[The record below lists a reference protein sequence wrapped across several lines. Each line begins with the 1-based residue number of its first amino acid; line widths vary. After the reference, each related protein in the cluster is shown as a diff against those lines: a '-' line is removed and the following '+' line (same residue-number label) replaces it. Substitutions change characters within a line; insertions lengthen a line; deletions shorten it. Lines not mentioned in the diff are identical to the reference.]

1 MKRIG
6 IDVGGTNTDA
16 VLLDGDRILRSIK
29 TATTS
34 DVTSGIRA
42 AMTHILDGGDAAV
55 SDGVRAIMIG
65 TTHFTNAVIER
76 RGLSKVAVIRIGLP
90 AAHSILPLQA
100 WPEDLRGEVEGPV
113 FLVRGGHEFDGREIV
128 PFDREHM
135 RDIAIKIRDSGV
147 TAAAI
152 TAVFSPLTAACEEE
166 AAKILTDIVP
176 GISTTLSSQL
186 GRIGLIERENA
197 TIINSALHRL
207 AFDTISAFKAAIEE
221 SGIEAPLYLTQ
232 NDGTVMQAAHAVR
245 FPVLCFASG
254 PTNSMR
260 GARMLSGLDEAIVL
274 DVGGTTTDAGV
285 LVSGFP
291 REANSKVD
299 IGGVSTFFRMP
310 DVIAIALGGG
320 TIVDEE
326 THLVG
331 PKSVGYRISEKA
343 KVKGGD
349 VLTLTDFA
357 VRTGRMEFGNPAFVQ
372 DVSDTMVDRVEGWI
386 RERLADLI
394 DRMKT
399 SAADV
404 PVIVVGGGAA
414 LVPDELPGVSR
425 VIKVE
430 HAGVANAVGA
440 AMAQVSGECDQVFYD
455 IGREQ
460 ALDAARHI
468 AEQRAIDAGADMS
481 TMEVLDVEDVPMS
494 YIPGNPLRVR
504 LRVIA
509 NLSAQHTAV

>member
-34 DVTSGIRA
+34 DVMSGIST
-42 AMTHILDGGDAAV
+42 AMAHILGDDQAFEAG
-55 SDGVRAIMIG
+55 GVRAIMIG

-90 AAHSILPLQA
+90 AAHSILPMQA
-100 WPEDLRGEVEGPV
+100 WPDDLRREVEGPV

-135 RDIAIKIRDSGV
+135 QAIASEIRDSGV
-147 TAAAI
+147 KAAAI
-152 TAVFSPLTAACEEE
+152 TAVFSPLTSACEEE
-166 AAKILTDIVP
+166 AAAILTQMVP
-176 GISTTLSSQL
+176 HISITLSSQL

-197 TIINSALHRL
+197 TIINSALHGL
-207 AFDTISAFKAAIEE
+207 ARETVSAFEAAISK
-221 SGIEAPLYLTQ
+221 SGIAAPLYLTQ
-232 NDGTVMQAAHAVR
+232 NDGTVMQASHAAR

-274 DVGGTTTDAGV
+274 DVGGTTTDAGM

-320 TIVDEE
+320 TIVDAENG
-326 THLVG
+326 LVG
-331 PKSVGYRISEKA
+331 PKSVGYLISEKA
-343 KVKGGD
+343 RVKNGD
-349 VLTLTDFA
+349 TLTLTDFA
-357 VRTGRMEFGNPAFVQ
+357 VRAGRMEFGDAALVADLPNTLA
-372 DVSDTMVDRVEGWI
+372 DHVDAWSRQ
-386 RERLADLI
+386 RLADLV

-399 SAADV
+399 SAADA
-404 PVIVVGGGAA
+404 PVIVVGGGAS

-455 IGREQ
+455 IGREE
-460 ALDAARHI
+460 ALERARKI
-468 AEQRAIDAGADMS
+468 AERRAIDAGADIS
-481 TMEVLDVEDVPMS
+481 SLELLDIEDIPMS

-509 NLSAQHTAV
+509 DLAL

>member
-34 DVTSGIRA
+34 DVTSGIRT
-42 AMTHILDGGDAAV
+42 AMDHILDGGSGPDAREI
-55 SDGVRAIMIG
+55 RAIMIG

-90 AAHSILPLQA
+90 AAHSILPMQA
-100 WPEDLRGEVEGPV
+100 WPADLRREVEGPV
-113 FLVRGGHEFDGREIV
+113 FMVRGGHEFDGREIV
-128 PFDREHM
+128 AFDRAHM
-135 RDIAIKIRDSGV
+135 RQVASEIGASGV
-147 TAAAI
+147 TAVAI
-152 TAVFSPLTAACEEE
+152 TAVFSPLTAKCEEE
-166 AAKILTDIVP
+166 AAAIMAEVAPDVSI
-176 GISTTLSSQL
+176 TLSSQL

-197 TIINSALHRL
+197 TIINSALHGL
-207 AFDTISAFKAAIEE
+207 AGETIAAFKDAIGE
-221 SGIEAPLYLTQ
+221 SGVKAPLYLTQ
-232 NDGTVMQAAHAVR
+232 NDGTVMQAAQAAR

-310 DVIAIALGGG
+310 DVLAIALGGG
-320 TIVDEE
+320 TIVDETTE
-326 THLVG
+326 SIG
-331 PKSVGYRISEKA
+331 PASVGYRISEKA
-343 KVKGGD
+343 RVKGGD
-349 VLTLTDFA
+349 TLTLTDMA
-357 VRTGRMEFGNPAFVQ
+357 VHAGRMDFGTR
-372 DVSDTMVDRVEGWI
+372 SHVDDLPEALVKHVEAWI
-386 RERLADLI
+386 RERLADLV

-399 SAADV
+399 SAADL

-414 LVPDELPGVSR
+414 LVPDALSGVSR

-440 AMAQVSGECDQVFYD
+440 AMAQVSGECDQIFYD
-455 IGREQ
+455 FDRQQ
-460 ALDAARHI
+460 ALDTARDI
-468 AEQRAIDAGADMS
+468 AEKRAVEAGADFS
-481 TMEVLDVEDVPMS
+481 TLDVLDIEDVPMA

-504 LRVIA
+504 LRVVG
-509 NLSAQHTAV
+509 NLSA

>member
-29 TATTS
+29 IATTS
-34 DVTSGIRA
+34 DVTGGIRA
-42 AMTHILDGGDAAV
+42 AMSHILGGGHAV
-55 SDGVRAIMIG
+55 EADGVRAIMIG

-90 AAHSILPLQA
+90 AAHSILPMQA
-100 WPEDLRGEVEGPV
+100 WPEDLRREVEGPV
-113 FLVRGGHEFDGREIV
+113 FLVRGGHEFDGRQIV
-128 PFDREHM
+128 PFDRKHM
-135 RDIAIKIRDSGV
+135 ETIAAEIRDSGV

-152 TAVFSPLTAACEEE
+152 TAVFSPLTTACEEE
-166 AAKILTDIVP
+166 AAKILAEIAP
-176 GISTTLSSQL
+176 GVSTTLSSQL

-207 AFDTISAFKAAIEE
+207 AFDTISAFGEAIKE
-221 SGIEAPLYLTQ
+221 SGIAAPLYLTQ
-232 NDGTVMQAAHAVR
+232 NDGTVMQAAHAAQL
-245 FPVLCFASG
+245 PVLCFASG

-310 DVIAIALGGG
+310 DVVAIALGGG
-320 TIVDEE
+320 TIVDAER
-326 THLVG
+326 HVVG

-357 VRTGRMEFGNPAFVQ
+357 VRIGRMEFGDSALVA
-372 DVSDTMVDRVEGWI
+372 DLTDATVDHIEGWI
-386 RERLADLI
+386 REKLADLV

-399 SAADV
+399 SAASV
-404 PVIVVGGGAA
+404 PIIVVGGGAA

-430 HAGVANAVGA
+430 HAGVANAIGA

-460 ALDAARHI
+460 ALEAAQRI
-468 AEQRAIDAGADMS
+468 AEQRAIDAGGDAS
-481 TMEVLDVEDVPMS
+481 TMELLDVEDVPMS

-509 NLSAQHTAV
+509 NLAA

>member
-16 VLLDGDRILRSIK
+16 VLLDDNRIIRSIK
-29 TATTS
+29 TATTT
-34 DVTSGIRA
+34 DVTSGIRTA
-42 AMTHILDGGDAAV
+42 VDHILGGGGDDDA
-55 SDGVRAIMIG
+55 DGIRAIMIG

-90 AAHSILPLQA
+90 AAHSILPMQA
-100 WPEDLRGEVEGPV
+100 WPADLRSEVEGPT
-113 FLVRGGHEFDGREIV
+113 FLIRGGHEFDGREIV
-128 PFDREHM
+128 PFDDDRMREV
-135 RDIAIKIRDSGV
+135 ALEIRDSGV

-152 TAVFSPLTAACEEE
+152 TAVFSPLTSECEERT
-166 AAKILTDIVP
+166 AAILREVAP
-176 GISTTLSSQL
+176 GVSVTLSSQL

-197 TIINSALHRL
+197 TILNSALHRL
-207 AFDTISAFKAAIEE
+207 ARDTVAAFETAVAE
-221 SGIEAPLYLTQ
+221 SGLQVPLYLTQ
-232 NDGTVMQAAHAVR
+232 NDGTVMPASQAVR

-310 DVIAIALGGG
+310 DVVAIALGGG
-320 TIVDEE
+320 TIVDENSGRI
-326 THLVG
+326 G
-331 PKSVGYRISEKA
+331 PQSVGYRITEKA
-343 KVKGGD
+343 RVKGGD
-349 VLTLTDFA
+349 TLTLTDVA
-357 VRTGRMEFGNPAFVQ
+357 VRMNRMKFG
-372 DVSDTMVDRVEGWI
+372 DVSKVSELPDSLLSDVDVWI
-386 RERLADLI
+386 NGRLAELV

-399 SAADV
+399 SVSAV
-404 PVIVVGGGAA
+404 PVIAVGGGAA
-414 LVPDELPGVSR
+414 LVPDELPGVST

-430 HAGVANAVGA
+430 HAGVANAIGA
-440 AMAQVSGECDQVFYD
+440 AMAQVSGECDQVFYGVSRGDALAQARD
-455 IGREQ
+455 IAKRR
-460 ALDAARHI
+460 AL
-468 AEQRAIDAGADMS
+468 EAGADME
-481 TMEVLDVEDVPMS
+481 TIQLLDAEDIPLT

-504 LRVIA
+504 VRLIA
-509 NLSAQHTAV
+509 DLKG

>member
-34 DVTSGIRA
+34 DVTSGIRT
-42 AMTHILDGGDAAV
+42 AMDHILDGGSSPEAREI
-55 SDGVRAIMIG
+55 RAIMIG

-90 AAHSILPLQA
+90 AAHSILPMQS
-100 WPEDLRGEVEGPV
+100 WPADLRREVEGPV
-113 FLVRGGHEFDGREIV
+113 FMVRGGHEFDGREIV
-128 PFDREHM
+128 AFDRAHM
-135 RDIAIKIRDSGV
+135 RQVASEIRASGV
-147 TAAAI
+147 TAVAI
-152 TAVFSPLTAACEEE
+152 TAVFSPLTAKCEEE
-166 AAKILTDIVP
+166 AAAIMAEVAPDVSI
-176 GISTTLSSQL
+176 TLSSHL

-197 TIINSALHRL
+197 TIINSALHGL
-207 AFDTISAFKAAIEE
+207 AGETIAAFKDAIGE
-221 SGIEAPLYLTQ
+221 SGVKAPLYLTQ
-232 NDGTVMQAAHAVR
+232 NDGTVMQAAQATR

-310 DVIAIALGGG
+310 DVLAIALGGG
-320 TIVDEE
+320 TIVDETTE
-326 THLVG
+326 SIG
-331 PKSVGYRISEKA
+331 PASVGYRISEKA
-343 KVKGGD
+343 RVKGGD
-349 VLTLTDFA
+349 TLTLTDMA
-357 VRTGRMEFGNPAFVQ
+357 VHAGRMDFGTR
-372 DVSDTMVDRVEGWI
+372 SHVDDLPEALVKHVEAWI
-386 RERLADLI
+386 RERLADLV

-399 SAADV
+399 SAADL

-414 LVPDELPGVSR
+414 LVPDALSGVSR

-440 AMAQVSGECDQVFYD
+440 AMAQVSGECDQIFYD
-455 IGREQ
+455 LDRQQ
-460 ALDAARHI
+460 ALDTARDI
-468 AEQRAIDAGADMS
+468 AEKRAVEAGADFS
-481 TMEVLDVEDVPMS
+481 TLDVLEIEDVPMA

-504 LRVIA
+504 LRVVG
-509 NLSAQHTAV
+509 NLSA

>member
-34 DVTSGIRA
+34 DVTSGIRT
-42 AMTHILDGGDAAV
+42 AMDHILDGGSSPDAREI
-55 SDGVRAIMIG
+55 RAIMIG

-76 RGLSKVAVIRIGLP
+76 RGLSRVAVIRIGLP
-90 AAHSILPLQA
+90 AAHSILPMQA
-100 WPEDLRGEVEGPV
+100 WPADLRREVEGPV
-113 FLVRGGHEFDGREIV
+113 FMVRGGNEFDGREIV
-128 PFDREHM
+128 PFDRQRM
-135 RDIAIKIRDSGV
+135 REVASEIRASGV

-152 TAVFSPLTAACEEE
+152 TAVFSPLTAKCEEE
-166 AAKILTDIVP
+166 AAAIMADIAPDVS
-176 GISTTLSSQL
+176 ITLSSQL

-207 AFDTISAFKAAIEE
+207 AGETIAAFKDAIGE
-221 SGIEAPLYLTQ
+221 SGVKAPLYLTQ
-232 NDGTVMQAAHAVR
+232 NDGTVMQAAQAAR

-260 GARMLSGLDEAIVL
+260 GARMLSGRDEAIVL

-310 DVIAIALGGG
+310 DVLAIALGGG
-320 TIVDEE
+320 TIVDEA
-326 THLVG
+326 TGSIG
-331 PKSVGYRISEKA
+331 PASVGYRISEKA
-343 KVKGGD
+343 RVKGGD
-349 VLTLTDFA
+349 ALTLTDMA
-357 VRTGRMEFGNPAFVQ
+357 VHAGRMDFGTR
-372 DVSDTMVDRVEGWI
+372 SHVDDLPETLVKHVEAWI
-386 RERLADLI
+386 RDRLADLV

-399 SAADV
+399 SAADL

-414 LVPDELPGVSR
+414 LVPDALSGVSQ

-440 AMAQVSGECDQVFYD
+440 AMAQVSGECDQIFYD
-455 IGREQ
+455 LDRQQ
-460 ALDAARHI
+460 ALDTARDI
-468 AEQRAIDAGADMS
+468 AEKRAVEAGADFL
-481 TMEVLDVEDVPMS
+481 TLDVLDIEDVPMA

-504 LRVIA
+504 LRVVG
-509 NLSAQHTAV
+509 NLSA